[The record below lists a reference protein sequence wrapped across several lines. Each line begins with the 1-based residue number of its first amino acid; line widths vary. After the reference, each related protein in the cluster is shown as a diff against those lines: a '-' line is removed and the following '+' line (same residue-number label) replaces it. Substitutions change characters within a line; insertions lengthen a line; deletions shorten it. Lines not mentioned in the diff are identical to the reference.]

1 MPCTQSNWKKRII
14 ICLCASFMFM
24 FICHGFLLFNPS
36 YSHDSLSEIVR
47 DKGHFQTSLG
57 RFLQP
62 GWKMFFSEVTSTW
75 FIGCLTAVFIGI
87 SAAMLGDLFQIRRNE
102 SLVFMSGILITN
114 HCMITAVASYMP
126 WIDTHGAALML
137 AVSGVWLLYKYRF
150 GFLLAIIPLIAV
162 LGLYPPYL
170 VCVLA
175 IVVIQMILSLQQK
188 GVWKKRLIYILKAAV
203 MLVIAYV
210 LYAVIL
216 NIILKYNNITYSD
229 GNNSMA
235 NIKLLGF
242 NNLKTLLTNAFSLFF
257 SELTIT
263 VCYMQFSSII
273 IGLIGFSY
281 MVILVIFAVKTRFGV
296 WESIALVL
304 LLLAIPFVFNIQYIV
319 CEDATYHSLMVYSIY
334 FAYILLIPLYD
345 SISVINQNEA
355 RLVKEESFK
364 NHRSLKKSRLSW
376 KWIEDKAR
384 CCVPFVLVIVLFA
397 DIRFANNVYT
407 DKYLRERTTL
417 SVMTRIMTTA
427 EQTEGFDPAKS
438 RVLIVG
444 DLRRNPII
452 AAPDP
457 TFYPTLGNASR
468 DISITYNIITYLR
481 YYMGYSYWF
490 IYDGEKKDQ
499 LLANEVIQ
507 SMPAYPEKGYAA
519 MVDGVLV
526 IKISK

>member
-1 MPCTQSNWKKRII
+1 MTCNHCSWKKRIV

-36 YSHDSLSEIVR
+36 YSHDSLSEIIR
-47 DKGHFQTSLG
+47 DKGPFQTSLG

-62 GWKMFFSEVTSTW
+62 GWKMIFSEVTATW
-75 FIGCLTAVFIGI
+75 FIGCLTAFFIGI
-87 SAAMLGDLFQIRRNE
+87 SAGMLGDLFHIKNNV
-102 SLVFMSGILITN
+102 SLVFMSGIMITN
-114 HCMITAVASYMP
+114 HCMSTCVATYMP
-126 WIDTHGAALML
+126 WIDTHGAALL
-137 AVSGVWLLYKYRF
+137 FAVSAVWLLNKNRF

-175 IVVIQMILSLQQK
+175 IVIIQMILSLQQK
-188 GVWKKRLIYILKAAV
+188 GVWKKRFIYILKAAV
-203 MLVIAYV
+203 MLVIAYG
-210 LYAVIL
+210 LYTVIL
-216 NIILKYNNITYSD
+216 NIILKSNNINYSD

-235 NIKLLGF
+235 NIKLIGF
-242 NNLKTLLTNAFSLFF
+242 NNLKMLLTNAFSLFF
-257 SELTIT
+257 SQLTTT
-263 VCYMQFSSII
+263 VSYLQFSPII
-273 IGLIGFSY
+273 IGLIGLSY
-281 MVILVIFAVKTRFGV
+281 VIILVTFSVKMKFGV
-296 WESIALVL
+296 WEFIALVF

-319 CEDATYHSLMVYSIY
+319 CEEATYHSLMVYSIY

-345 SISVINQNEA
+345 SISVMNQNEA
-355 RLVKEESFK
+355 RIAKEESSQ
-364 NHRSLKKSRLSW
+364 NHRFFKRNILSW
-376 KWIEDKAR
+376 KWIEDKAHY
-384 CCVPFVLVIVLFA
+384 CVPFILVIILFA
-397 DIRFANNVYT
+397 DIRLANNVYT

-417 SVMTRIMTTA
+417 SVMTRIMTNA

-452 AAPDP
+452 AAPNS
-457 TFYPTLGNASR
+457 TFYPSLGSASR
-468 DISITYNIITYLR
+468 DISITYNVVTYLQN
-481 YYMGYSYWF
+481 YMGYSYWF

-499 LLANEVIQ
+499 LLANGVIQ
-507 SMPAYPEKGYAA
+507 NMPAYPEKGYAA